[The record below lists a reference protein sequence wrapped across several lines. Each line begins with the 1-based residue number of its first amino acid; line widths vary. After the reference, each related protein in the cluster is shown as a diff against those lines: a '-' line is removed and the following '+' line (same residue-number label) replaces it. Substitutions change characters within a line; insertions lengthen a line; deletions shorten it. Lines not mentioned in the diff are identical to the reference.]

1 MKIQSKIAAW
11 NREFEEFMIL
21 KNLSPRTI
29 KTYCQILRYFLN
41 DYEQHYAPKPLND
54 DVARAYLIRRYQQG
68 LDWQTVNSDYSAI
81 QKFFKNV
88 LLKPWSVQK
97 IPYTSR
103 KTKKLP
109 HSISTRCDKDNRT
122 RCQYQAAGFVAHDG
136 VTRRIE

>member
-68 LDWQTVNSDYSAI
+68 LDWQTVNSDYWQYRS
-81 QKFFKNV
+81 F
-88 LLKPWSVQK
+88 LKM
-97 IPYTSR
+97 Y
-103 KTKKLP
+103 
-109 HSISTRCDKDNRT
+109 
-122 RCQYQAAGFVAHDG
+122 Y
-136 VTRRIE
+136 

>member
-54 DVARAYLIRRYQQG
+54 DVARAECTKDSQAEK
-68 LDWQTVNSDYSAI
+68 D
-81 QKFFKNV
+81 QKTP
-88 LLKPWSVQK
+88 L
-97 IPYTSR
+97 Y
-103 KTKKLP
+103 
-109 HSISTRCDKDNRT
+109 SISTRCDKDNRT
-122 RCQYQAAGFVAHDG
+122 RCQYQAAGFVAHDLCHRYA
-136 VTRRIE
+136 VE